1 MNPPLE
7 LIGKCDYDLQ
17 KEKKNGEF
25 DIVAQDKNGYIFFE
39 LKYTKEKI
47 TDTIIM
53 KEIEQVE
60 ASPLDPYKYVF
71 FSK

>member
-1 MNPPLE
+1 M
-7 LIGKCDYDLQ
+7 IYKKK
-17 KEKKNGEF
+17 KEGEF

-39 LKYTKEKI
+39 MKYTKEKI

-60 ASPLDPYKYVF
+60 ASPLDAYKYGF